1 MLELEVRAVGCYWTL
16 APLCTLAKCVAEQ
29 TYVYIEKHSNMAK
42 TYKGFS
48 ISWLYNNIHQSQGM
62 FWVSCAVSVVHHNLG
77 VLEYKLKEPD
87 FCAAAGR
94 WRGVVWKNGMQ
105 SSELCMYTTFLSPCK
120 NVFFYQIW
128 AAYADTF
135 LHHMGALCLPLL
147 LFSFAMERLAHLT
160 RVATSPPRSTQGT
173 PITGVNQIMEKVD
186 FYSRHF
192 CFWQL

>member
-1 MLELEVRAVGCYWTL
+1 
-16 APLCTLAKCVAEQ
+16 
-29 TYVYIEKHSNMAK
+29 MAK

-87 FCAAAGR
+87 FCAATGK
-94 WRGVVWKNGMQ
+94 WRGVVWKNPMQ
-105 SSELCMYTTFLSPCK
+105 SSELFMYTTFLSPSK
-120 NVFFYQIW
+120 NVFFYQIR
-128 AAYADTF
+128 AA
-135 LHHMGALCLPLL
+135 LRLPLL
-147 LFSFAMERLAHLT
+147 LFSFAMERLSLAHLN